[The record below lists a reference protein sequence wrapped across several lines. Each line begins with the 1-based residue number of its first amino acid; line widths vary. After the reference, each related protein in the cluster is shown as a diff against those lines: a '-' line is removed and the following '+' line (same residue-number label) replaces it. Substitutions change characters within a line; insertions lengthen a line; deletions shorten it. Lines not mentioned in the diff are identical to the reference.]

1 MTTTAVAVLPRR
13 DMTDC
18 PPAVMAPLFALLR
31 EAITPIDLDTLL
43 GAVGALDV
51 TPESLGDAIHIDTE
65 RYVRTLVFESAHVA
79 VFVMA
84 WLPGQRS
91 PIHDH
96 AGSACA
102 VRVVSGHAIEQKFE
116 PNPDGTVSPAG
127 APYPVEA
134 GSVTGSFDNDIHTF
148 GNAVDAPA
156 SPRDILVTIHA
167 YSPPLAPTRK
177 YVLSARP

>member
-1 MTTTAVAVLPRR
+1 MTAAVLPRR
-13 DMTDC
+13 EMTAR
-18 PPAVMAPLFALLR
+18 PPEVLRPLFDMLAG
-31 EAITPIDLDTLL
+31 AASPVDLDTLSA
-43 GAVGALDV
+43 AVGDLEV
-51 TPESLGDAIHIDTE
+51 TADALGDAINIDTAA
-65 RYVRTLVFESAHVA
+65 YVRTLVFESEHAA

-102 VRVVSGHAIEQKFE
+102 VRIVSGRGVEQKFTL
-116 PNPDGTVSPAG
+116 NGDGTVSKQGGLSEVNAG
-127 APYPVEA
+127 DV
-134 GSVTGSFDNDIHTF
+134 VGSFDADIHAF
-148 GNAVDAPA
+148 GNAVSAPA

-177 YVLSARP
+177 YAEAIG

>member
-1 MTTTAVAVLPRR
+1 MTTMAAPLPRR
-13 DMTDC
+13 EMTSC
-18 PPAVMAPLFALLR
+18 PPAVFQPLFDELAKA
-31 EAITPIDLDTLL
+31 EGPIDLDRLEAL
-43 GAVGALDV
+43 VGALRV
-51 TPESLGDAIHIDTE
+51 TPDELGEAINIDTAA
-65 RYVRTLVFESAHVA
+65 YVRTLVFENPHVA

-102 VRVVSGHAIEQKFE
+102 VRIVSGHAVEQKYVL
-116 PNPDGTVSPAG
+116 NGDGTVTKDGPLS
-127 APYPVEA
+127 
-134 GSVTGSFDNDIHTF
+134 SVGLGDVVGSFDCDIHAF
-148 GNAVDAPA
+148 GNAVNAPA

-177 YVLSARP
+177 YVEGNRG